1 MNQRKAGTL
10 LSYAYIIITNT
21 ISLFYTPYMLRMM
34 GQSEYG
40 LYGTASSLIS
50 YLSVLSFGVGGA
62 YVRFNAKA
70 RATGDREEERKL
82 NGMFLS
88 VFTVLSLLVL
98 IVGLIFIVLAGQLVK
113 ETFTSQEL
121 FKLRIIML
129 ILILNMM
136 VTFICNVFIWEDQ

>member
-40 LYGTASSLIS
+40 LYGTASSIIS
-50 YLSVLSFGVGGA
+50 YLSVLNFGIGGA
-62 YVRFNAKA
+62 YIRFNAKA
-70 RATGDREEERKL
+70 RATGYRDEERRL

-88 VFTVLSLLVL
+88 VFSVLSLLVL
-98 IVGLIFIVLAGQLVK
+98 VVGLVFIALAGQLVK

-121 FKLRIIML
+121 FKLRVIMF
-129 ILILNMM
+129 ILIM
-136 VTFICNVFIWEDQ
+136 